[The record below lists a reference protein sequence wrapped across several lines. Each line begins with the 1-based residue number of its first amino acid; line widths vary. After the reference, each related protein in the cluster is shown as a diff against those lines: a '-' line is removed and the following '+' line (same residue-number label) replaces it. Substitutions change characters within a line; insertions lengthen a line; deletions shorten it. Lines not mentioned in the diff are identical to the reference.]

1 MTVEPI
7 TLVGLRVEIQLR
19 AWTFVLELL
28 FYSSGRLNNGVVTHP
43 LDPTD
48 FLL

>member
-1 MTVEPI
+1 MTVENVAGI
-7 TLVGLRVEIQLR
+7 RLRVAVQLR

-48 FLL
+48 FLV

>member
-7 TLVGLRVEIQLR
+7 AVIRLRVGVQLR
-19 AWTFVLELL
+19 AWTFVLEPL
-28 FYSSGRLNNGVVTHP
+28 FYSRGRLNNSVVTHP